1 MRMIFKHIFLCVFF
15 ISATFPLHAQKKQQ
29 QEPYNPE
36 FTHNLIEAN
45 RQKILGNFDAVKSLY
60 DKCLKINPE
69 SAIVYYELS
78 SYYVQQNQLKQA
90 IEDAQKAAKLQPDNV
105 WYQALLGVLYKQT
118 KQFPKAIHVYQNLT
132 KANPG
137 RVDFWYELAY
147 LYLYVNKPNKS
158 LKIFNTIEKNTGID
172 ENICLEKEKIY
183 SEKGQYDKA
192 NNEIQK
198 LINYNPSEIR
208 YYGMLAESYLA
219 QNRIEDADILYKK
232 MLSIDSLNGLVHL
245 SLADYYRIKQDLKQS
260 FYHLEKAFRSYD
272 IDADT
277 KIKMLISLSSYAE
290 KDQELLSEVD
300 DLLKILLETHPEDS
314 KVLTLQ
320 ADFLLRAN
328 KITEAQSEL
337 IKITHLDPGKYI
349 IWEELLMIDNNL
361 KEWDSLL
368 TQSDK
373 ALELFPAQITLYY
386 FKAIAAFQLEKYAV
400 ANEALTTAQTM
411 PIPNKDLETEI
422 YALHGEVLHKLGKNK
437 ESDGAL
443 EKALD
448 NDKSNKIVLNNYSYY
463 LSTRSDSLDKAE
475 RMSLLCIELEPNN
488 PTYLDTYAWVLYKEN
503 KLDTALSYIEKAYL
517 LQHKNATI
525 MEHYGDILYKLGQTD
540 KAIQIWEEAFQAGKG
555 SPFLEQ
561 KIQQKKLIER

>member
-1 MRMIFKHIFLCVFF
+1 
-15 ISATFPLHAQKKQQ
+15 
-29 QEPYNPE
+29 
-36 FTHNLIEAN
+36 
-45 RQKILGNFDAVKSLY
+45 
-60 DKCLKINPE
+60 
-69 SAIVYYELS
+69 
-78 SYYVQQNQLKQA
+78 
-90 IEDAQKAAKLQPDNV
+90 
-105 WYQALLGVLYKQT
+105 
-118 KQFPKAIHVYQNLT
+118 
-132 KANPG
+132 
-137 RVDFWYELAY
+137 
-147 LYLYVNKPNKS
+147 VNKPNKS

>member
-1 MRMIFKHIFLCVFF
+1 
-15 ISATFPLHAQKKQQ
+15 
-29 QEPYNPE
+29 
-36 FTHNLIEAN
+36 
-45 RQKILGNFDAVKSLY
+45 
-60 DKCLKINPE
+60 
-69 SAIVYYELS
+69 
-78 SYYVQQNQLKQA
+78 
-90 IEDAQKAAKLQPDNV
+90 
-105 WYQALLGVLYKQT
+105 
-118 KQFPKAIHVYQNLT
+118 
-132 KANPG
+132 
-137 RVDFWYELAY
+137 
-147 LYLYVNKPNKS
+147 
-158 LKIFNTIEKNTGID
+158 
-172 ENICLEKEKIY
+172 
-183 SEKGQYDKA
+183 
-192 NNEIQK
+192 
-198 LINYNPSEIR
+198 
-208 YYGMLAESYLA
+208 
-219 QNRIEDADILYKK
+219 
-232 MLSIDSLNGLVHL
+232 
-245 SLADYYRIKQDLKQS
+245 
-260 FYHLEKAFRSYD
+260 
-272 IDADT
+272 
-277 KIKMLISLSSYAE
+277 MLISLSSYAE